1 MYLICCLLNF
11 RGNVINMQF
20 LPTKLPPVHVP
31 QLFYKSTHIAIDEN
45 HRGNCSGLMVPTSK
59 FWGIGSPP
67 NYVRLNYKAALT
79 TIETKVTSFRGLYN
93 LLYFRVRKLHWHV

>member
-31 QLFYKSTHIAIDEN
+31 QLFNKTTHIAIDEN
-45 HRGNCSGLMVPTSK
+45 QRGNCSGLMVPTSK
-59 FWGIGSPP
+59 FWGIGSQP
-67 NYVRLNYKAALT
+67 NAVDITFSIKSYHFKFINGNFL
-79 TIETKVTSFRGLYN
+79 EGTSGICLF
-93 LLYFRVRKLHWHV
+93 